1 MSETGLVYTF
11 TTAKLQPLVTQPEG
25 KNLIQACLNAPH
37 GQLPSQMPVGASIG
51 RSGAP
56 PQPMATS
63 AQTNVSGGL
72 TIGSGGQKDEDVERE
87 DSDRASK
94 RLRRG
99 SGAAHSNNN
108 PPSANSST
116 TNNRAAPPQ
125 SPHSPN
131 APIPAPAPPPMN
143 ISGQRS
149 GAPPQMTMS
158 GSPPQSHTHPHQ
170 THQAPQNT
178 YAHPPYPGQPQPDLY
193 AGQPMMGPAGYGYTQ
208 PQGGQGPPQN
218 TLQQGGQQWAQA
230 VPQNSHYTRR

>member
-1 MSETGLVYTF
+1 MVYTF

-37 GQLPSQMPVGASIG
+37 GQLPSQMPVGSTIS

-56 PQPMATS
+56 GPQPMATS

-72 TIGSGGQKDEDVERE
+72 TIGPGGQKEEDAERDE
-87 DSDRASK
+87 SDRANK
-94 RLRRG
+94 RRRRG
-99 SGAAHSNNN
+99 SGAANQSTNPPPSNN
-108 PPSANSST
+108 ST
-116 TNNRAAPPQ
+116 ANNRAAPPQ

-143 ISGQRS
+143 IPGQRS

-158 GSPPQSHTHPHQ
+158 SSPPQSHTHPHP

-218 TLQQGGQQWAQA
+218 SLQQGGQWTQA